1 MTFGMLLS
9 KIHPVNGSLLGSYVG
24 GSIFGLKVY
33 RFSIEKVFYPSLT
46 FGMSLSEIDP
56 AIVLLLARMLHRRL
70 SKGVVEGAAWEE
82 LGCVFFDIL
91 RFRKQD

>member
-1 MTFGMLLS
+1 
-9 KIHPVNGSLLGSYVG
+9 
-24 GSIFGLKVY
+24 
-33 RFSIEKVFYPSLT
+33 
-46 FGMSLSEIDP
+46 MSLSEIDP
-56 AIVLLLARMLHRRL
+56 TIVLLLARMLHRRL